1 MKTKV
6 NFKQSL
12 IAGLLAASGA
22 SVVNIILFYTFKAAG
37 VIVDSIFIQPDTP
50 LTVVPIIIS
59 SVIPT
64 IIASLVFFLLEKYT
78 KNGFK
83 IFRILSI
90 ILLLLSFANPFL
102 GIPDVTISYGI
113 ALNLMH
119 IVVVLFLL
127 FFIGKKTKE
136 TNI

>member
-64 IIASLVFFLLEKYT
+64 IIASLVFFVLEKYT

-90 ILLLLSFANPFL
+90 ILLLLSFTNPFL
-102 GIPDVTISYGI
+102 GIPNVTISYGI